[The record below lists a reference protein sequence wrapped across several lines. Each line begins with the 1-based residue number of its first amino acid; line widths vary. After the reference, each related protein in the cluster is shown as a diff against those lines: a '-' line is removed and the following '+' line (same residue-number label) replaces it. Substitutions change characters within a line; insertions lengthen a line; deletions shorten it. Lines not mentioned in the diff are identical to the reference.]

1 MTEGHND
8 RNDLSRNDRSD
19 SSCGSENQSASLV
32 ERPILGLG
40 LTPRELS
47 KQPKCFGRRK
57 IGRLSRCGQT
67 STMSFSLNSSAKVVG
82 GCGMAALLSWI
93 LFIKEKTP
101 ATLYPAGWDDLIACS
116 ELVSIDGSKRL
127 SLSENHVL
135 KVYDKAGTKKAESG
149 TWSYREQS
157 KQYSIVL
164 ADQSWN
170 YVLVSPNGSDTCILA
185 SGNVEAA
192 DLRASWFSITAEY
205 DDSREDDHG
214 AR

>member
-1 MTEGHND
+1 MTGTIFLGTIVPI
-8 RNDLSRNDRSD
+8 RLAVARI
-19 SSCGSENQSASLV
+19 SLLAWSNAHFRV
-32 ERPILGLG
+32 GPFFNRR

-47 KQPKCFGRRK
+47 RQPKCFTRQTIR
-57 IGRLSRCGQT
+57 RLSRCGQA
-67 STMSFSLNSSAKVVG
+67 STMSFSLNSSAKIVG
-82 GCGMAALLSWI
+82 GCGITVLLLWI
-93 LFIKEKTP
+93 LFTKEKTP
-101 ATLYPAGWDDLIACS
+101 ATLSPAGWDDLITCS
-116 ELVSIDGSKRL
+116 ELVSIDGAKRL
-127 SLSENHVL
+127 SLSEDHVL
-135 KVYDKAGTKKAESG
+135 KVYDKTGTKKAESG

-164 ADQSWN
+164 ADQSWD

-192 DLRASWFSITAEY
+192 NLRASWFSINTEY